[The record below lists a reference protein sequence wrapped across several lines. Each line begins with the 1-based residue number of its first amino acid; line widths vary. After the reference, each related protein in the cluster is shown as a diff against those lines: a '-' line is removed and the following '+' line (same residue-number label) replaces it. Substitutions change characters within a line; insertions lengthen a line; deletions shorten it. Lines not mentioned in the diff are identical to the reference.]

1 MKTRTKVIGAG
12 AAVVA
17 LAIGIFAVT
26 AWSQE
31 AGHGFGPHPMRHGMA
46 RMMGHDMDRDM
57 DHDMGPGMRR
67 HGMGPGMMGHGMM
80 GHGMMGQGM
89 MGRGAMG
96 HGGNAATAT
105 HVRDIHALLA
115 DHSRIK
121 RTVTNL
127 SDGIRTITESDDPAV
142 AQTIK
147 THVADMMRRV
157 EAGDNADLPMQTSK
171 LHAIFRNKDKIATKW
186 EATEKGVVV
195 VQTSSDPETVAAL
208 QAHAADVTGLVQG
221 GMRALHAAM
230 MREVGP
236 MHGAMGGRQGRGMTH
251 RGGASSTPA
260 TPGESGHD
268 HR

>member
-1 MKTRTKVIGAG
+1 MKLRTKLIGISA
-12 AAVVA
+12 AAVA
-17 LAIGIFAVT
+17 IAIGTYAFTAV
-26 AWSQE
+26 SQE
-31 AGHGFGPHPMRHGMA
+31 ARHGMGPHAMRHGMA
-46 RMMGHDMDRDM
+46 RIMGR
-57 DHDMGPGMRR
+57 DMGPDHQTGPGSMRR
-67 HGMGPGMMGHGMM
+67 GLGPAMMGHGMM
-80 GHGMMGQGM
+80 GHGGST
-89 MGRGAMG
+89 
-96 HGGNAATAT
+96 ATANQ
-105 HVRDIHALLA
+105 VRDIHALLA
-115 DHSRIK
+115 DHTRIK

-127 SDGIRTITESDDPAV
+127 PNGIRTVTESDDPMV

-221 GMRALHAAM
+221 GMPALHTAM
-230 MREVGP
+230 MREGRP
-236 MHGAMGGRQGRGMTH
+236 MHGAMGGGMGRGMMH
-251 RGGASSTPA
+251 GGGTSQAPVA
-260 TPGESGHD
+260 PGGNGHD